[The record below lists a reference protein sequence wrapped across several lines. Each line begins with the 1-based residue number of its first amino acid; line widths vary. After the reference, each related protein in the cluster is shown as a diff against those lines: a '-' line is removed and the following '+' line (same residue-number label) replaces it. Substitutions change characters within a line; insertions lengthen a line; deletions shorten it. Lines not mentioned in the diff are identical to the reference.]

1 MSMASLVLQ
10 CAYSRGDCMLHF
22 MIATILLLTYAVTAS
37 MRRIEEEMIE
47 RYHPRDDQDQD
58 LSSK

>member
-1 MSMASLVLQ
+1 
-10 CAYSRGDCMLHF
+10 MLHF

-47 RYHPRDDQDQD
+47 RYHPRDNRDED
-58 LSSK
+58 LSPK

>member
-1 MSMASLVLQ
+1 
-10 CAYSRGDCMLHF
+10 MLHF

-37 MRRIEEEMIE
+37 MRRIEEEIIE
-47 RYHPRDDQDQD
+47 QYHPRKKRDRN

>member
-1 MSMASLVLQ
+1 
-10 CAYSRGDCMLHF
+10 MLHF

-47 RYHPRDDQDQD
+47 RYHPRDNRDED